1 MGNLFATSS
10 SSPLRRKL
18 MLLGGGGA
26 AAGLTI
32 LASSLGGDGSGNGD
46 VGSGDGGSSVDLDA
60 PVQAASIVDAHLHI
74 WSDGKAPY
82 PWAEGHEP
90 GRPISEPSLGDDRAT
105 AEALL
110 DHMDR
115 AVVAGALIVQ
125 PITHKFDHSYVR
137 DAIQKY
143 PARFKGMCLANPTI
157 EGGAEQAGELR
168 LLDSAFL

>member
-32 LASSLGGDGSGNGD
+32 LASSLGGDGDGDGD

-74 WSDGKAPY
+74 WSDGKTPS

-110 DHMDR
+110 GYMDR
-115 AVVAGALIVQ
+115 AVVAGALMSLSQI
-125 PITHKFDHSYVR
+125 
-137 DAIQKY
+137 DATEERI
-143 PARFKGMCLANPTI
+143 RHM
-157 EGGAEQAGELR
+157 
-168 LLDSAFL
+168 